1 LGGDELH
8 RRSLHSFRNR
18 LGIVEVVLLP
28 LGIGPHILRRHQPR
42 VVPEPAELAGE
53 MMRPHACLHADETRR
68 HVGEPRLDLTARPF
82 LAQHDRTALVM
93 ADDVE
98 RVLADVDA
106 DHGDLGAC

>member
-1 LGGDELH
+1 
-8 RRSLHSFRNR
+8 
-18 LGIVEVVLLP
+18 
-28 LGIGPHILRRHQPR
+28 
-42 VVPEPAELAGE
+42 
-53 MMRPHACLHADETRR
+53 MMRPDACLHADETGRQ
-68 HVGEPRLDLTARPF
+68 VGKPRLDLTARPF